1 MHLQRAA
8 LMKYIHGV
16 HAVKGTTFG
25 PGGAIVVVVGPDF
38 PPQQ

>member
-1 MHLQRAA
+1 VQ
-8 LMKYIHGV
+8 
-16 HAVKGTTFG
+16 GTTYG